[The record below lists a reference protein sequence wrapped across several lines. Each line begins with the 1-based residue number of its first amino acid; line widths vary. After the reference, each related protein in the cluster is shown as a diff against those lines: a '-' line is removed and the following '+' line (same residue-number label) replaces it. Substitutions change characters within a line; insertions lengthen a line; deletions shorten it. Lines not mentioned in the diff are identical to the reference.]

1 MENLEI
7 LNVLIYIILNYLSYS
22 LVIIFQ
28 LLFLSTFPLYY
39 HIIQLFFSNICLYLL
54 SKIRSENIYVTKGQ
68 SPPQE
73 TTEKVIGENDPIIQ
87 FNLMPNSR
95 CEICNI
101 EKLPLRSHHCEVCN
115 KCVKCFDHHCW
126 VLAGCIGEN
135 NRLLFI
141 LFLFLQNCSI
151 DCGLIALIRLINE
164 QKNEEMR
171 YFLTFYFSFIC
182 IFSVLFLFIFVYH
195 SYLLLSNQTNYEIFN
210 EEQCPYII
218 VYSFERK
225 LFMGQRGLDYG
236 TNYRFK
242 PFDLGIKKNFLLYYE
257 QFINK
262 DKPMINW
269 EEIFYENLKNT
280 KESKT
285 CCDNC
290 EKCEK
295 KTITSEVNISNE
307 INEA

>member
-7 LNVLIYIILNYLSYS
+7 LNILIYIILNYLSYS

-39 HIIQLFFSNICLYLL
+39 HIIQLFFSNISLYVL
-54 SKIRSENIYVTKGQ
+54 SKIRSENIYVTTGQ
-68 SPPQE
+68 SPIPE
-73 TTEKVIGENDPIIQ
+73 TPEKIIGENDPIIQ
-87 FNLMPNSR
+87 FNLMPNSK

-101 EKLPLRSHHCEVCN
+101 EKPPLRSHHCEICN

-141 LFLFLQNCSI
+141 IFLFLQNCSI
-151 DCGLIALIRLINE
+151 DCGLIALIFLLRE
-164 QKNEEMR
+164 QKDEDIR

-182 IFSVLFLFIFVYH
+182 IFSALFLFIFVYH
-195 SYLLLSNQTNYEIFN
+195 SYLFISNQTNYEIFN

-225 LFMGQRGLDYG
+225 IFMNQRGLDVG
-236 TNYRFK
+236 NNYRFR
-242 PFDLGIKKNFLLYYE
+242 PFDLGIKKNILLYFE
-257 QFINK
+257 QFMSK
-262 DKPMINW
+262 DRPNINW
-269 EEIFYENLKNT
+269 EEIYYENLKNT
-280 KESKT
+280 RENKN

-290 EKCEK
+290 EKKLSANE
-295 KTITSEVNISNE
+295 TNEV
-307 INEA
+307 